1 MTRTRRPFVAV
12 RAAAV
17 LATAGLALSGCT
29 GGGSP
34 GVAATVGEES
44 LSVLEVDRAA
54 ESMCASITAGVGDP
68 AAAQTVIPLSFVRQG
83 TLQLLTLDAQARQIA
98 EEYDVEPGPDY
109 ARELAS
115 SKQRASSLPPDA
127 REDYAKVMSAN
138 ALAVSLLERVGRV
151 ELERSGMTDPTTEE
165 AGAAGVEVFRSWPEE
180 HGIDVD
186 PRYGLEVV
194 DGQLAATDTH
204 TSVAVSEVA
213 RNGLVGDVGQLDP
226 AYLESLPSSQRCG

>member
-1 MTRTRRPFVAV
+1 MTTTRRPFVAV

-17 LATAGLALSGCT
+17 LAAASLALTGCT
-29 GGGSP
+29 GAGSP
-34 GVAATVGEES
+34 GVAATVGEET
-44 LSVLEVDRAA
+44 LTVAEVDRATQ
-54 ESMCASITAGVGDP
+54 SMCASITAGVGDP

-83 TLQLLTLDAQARQIA
+83 TVQLLALDAQARQIA
-98 EEYDVEPGPDY
+98 EAYDVEPGPDH

-115 SKQRASSLPPDA
+115 SERRASGLPADA
-127 REDYAKVMSAN
+127 RADYATVMSAN

-151 ELERSGMTDPTTEE
+151 ELERAGTTDPTAEE
-165 AGAAGVEVFRSWPEE
+165 AGAAGVEVFRGWPEE

-194 DGQLAATDTH
+194 DGQLASTDTH
-204 TSVAVSEVA
+204 TSVAVSETA